1 MPLGALGVTALLTG
15 LDWGAWEWAAD
26 TGHASVGL
34 IAGVLMVPAAVAFA
48 GFLLITLVALAR
60 LGARRTT
67 RWARILPAAQA
78 QRFSASKPRSGEASS
93 QPPGATPS
101 GRIAA

>member
-15 LDWGAWEWAAD
+15 LDWGAWEWASD
-26 TGHASVGL
+26 TGHSTVGL
-34 IAGVLMVPAAVAFA
+34 IAGIVMVPAAVAFA

-67 RWARILPAAQA
+67 TRARILPGAQA
-78 QRFSASKPRSGEASS
+78 QRSSASASRGGEASS
-93 QPPGATPS
+93 PAPGATPS

>member
-15 LDWGAWEWAAD
+15 LDWGAWEWASD
-26 TGHASVGL
+26 TGHATVGL

-67 RWARILPAAQA
+67 RWARVLPGAPA
-78 QRFSASKPRSGEASS
+78 QRRSAPTSRSGDASS
-93 QPPGATPS
+93 PAPGATPS

>member
-15 LDWGAWEWAAD
+15 LDWGAWEWASD
-26 TGHASVGL
+26 TGHATVGL
-34 IAGVLMVPAAVAFA
+34 IAGVVMVPAAVAFA

-60 LGARRTT
+60 LGALRTT
-67 RWARILPAAQA
+67 RRARFLPRAQT
-78 QRFSASKPRSGEASS
+78 QHSSAPPSRSGEAAS
-93 QPPGATPS
+93 PTPGATPS